1 MNILSTHNLTKTYG
15 TGDNVVHALTDVSL
29 DVEEGKFVS
38 IIGSSGSGKSTL
50 LNLLGGLDRP
60 TSGDVILDGKAIF
73 EMDDEALTIFRRRK
87 IGFVFQ
93 NYNLVP
99 ILNVYEN
106 IVLPIELDGTKIDT
120 AYVDKIMDV
129 LGLSE
134 KKFSMPNQ
142 LSGGQQQRVAIA
154 RALAAKPSIILA
166 DEPTGNL
173 DSKTSMDVIALLKLT
188 GKEFAQTIVMIT
200 HNEEIATMAD
210 QMIRI
215 EDGRIFSA
223 GVPNG
228 GEKDA

>member
-29 DVEEGKFVS
+29 DIEEGKFVS

-60 TSGDVILDGKAIF
+60 TSGDVVLDGKAIF

-200 HNEEIATMAD
+200 HNE
-210 QMIRI
+210 
-215 EDGRIFSA
+215 
-223 GVPNG
+223 
-228 GEKDA
+228 